1 VFDGIRN
8 AAIEDRYAWFTAFYN
23 DFFNSENFLGTR
35 LSEQALRHAWNV
47 AAGSSWYASFAV
59 VDSWLT
65 DFRSDVEK
73 VTVPALIVHGTD
85 DRILPINSTG
95 REFTKRLP
103 SAEYVEIED
112 APHGMLW
119 THGAEINEILLRFL
133 AK

>member
-1 VFDGIRN
+1 M
-8 AAIEDRYAWFTAFYN
+8 
-23 DFFNSENFLGTR
+23 
-35 LSEQALRHAWNV
+35 
-47 AAGSSWYASFAV
+47 
-59 VDSWLT
+59 T

-85 DRILPINSTG
+85 DRILPIDSTG
-95 REFTKRLP
+95 REFTRRLL

-119 THGAEINEILLRFL
+119 THGTEINQILPRFL